1 MISLLRL
8 AFAIVEHL
16 ISVPVKI
23 IRAVLDFAVFN
34 PRLGPLRYVAG
45 FALVYVAFSI
55 VLVYPVAF
63 LRGFLGGPYL
73 AEQLKYHEERWL
85 ATAVYDKAGNFVGVL
100 DPKMDSQRDFNYT
113 GQPIEFGNYIANP
126 DHKSIPVREVPD
138 QYWRCL
144 VYHEDRHMGSLLNP
158 FGIDLVGVLK
168 IPFSSAVRTVKSGK
182 PRLGVGGSTL
192 PMQLARVIF
201 NTPPHTDEGS
211 FEKLRR
217 KVSEWWIAPV
227 IQRELT
233 RGDDRRLRQ
242 WTANHLWLA
251 QRAGGGPLHGMEV
264 TSRVVFGKE
273 ARDLSI
279 AEQFVLAS
287 AVNRPIILQE
297 GSERLN
303 EVRLSHWRYITEVR
317 ARRCAETLLTNA
329 DEQKAVLF
337 DLVKLAGGPPD
348 PVVRPKLQMALEEF
362 APQVAKPAMANPVLR
377 ANVLIPDVRYGVR
390 EEMKGEF
397 GNVWRNEVRGINLTL
412 DVTENRHFRERI
424 ESELARLQNKFGPR
438 IDPAFVVDP
447 KLARGQKDGLRRLPN
462 VIVVAA
468 DRKGEIV
475 RYYEADENASYFG
488 SPFARERD
496 SGVYHRE
503 KEARAIA
510 SIGKIV
516 AAIVIANAGHDAAET
531 PWADSAAP
539 EVGLE
544 SCRKGNGSIVRTRL
558 ARVAFACSL
567 NKPIEWRLAQIGQE
581 AVRKTIDGLGLT
593 LPPAVGTSEAT
604 PPSTAAVRGLV
615 TASPQKVHQMAAVVL
630 SALSGD
636 GKTPVRLPTLVRGY
650 ELTGLERPNEEAQK
664 DAIVPDDI
672 LKPHARPLV
681 RALLQAPL
689 CYRIRET
696 SHGTLKSL
704 ANWCA
709 ERRGDLKLHFAKTG
723 THVTEDPDAIVDVW
737 IAGGIEFASGA
748 AYSYVVLV
756 GTGSTRQPFARK
768 LHSSELAAPLAEILL
783 QDLAQLA
790 AQSVRVARQADR
802 GAPLSS
808 EQTPLPAEERRPEPS
823 DRQTAKDTRKPPESK
838 RLWWQ
843 NTDDRKQIFG
853 GRS

>member
-1 MISLLRL
+1 MHVMLSLLRL
-8 AFAIVEHL
+8 VIAILEHL
-16 ISVPVKI
+16 IAVPVKI
-23 IRAVLDFAVFN
+23 VRGVLDVFVFN
-34 PRLGPLRYVAG
+34 PRLGPLRYIAG
-45 FALVYVAFSI
+45 FALAYVAFALI
-55 VLVYPVAF
+55 LVYPVAF
-63 LRGFLGGPYL
+63 LRGFLGGPFL

-85 ATAVYDKAGNFVGVL
+85 ATAIYDQAGNFVGVL

-158 FGIDLVGVLK
+158 FGIDLIGVLK
-168 IPFSSAVRTVKSGK
+168 IPASSLMRTARAGK

-201 NTPPHTDEGS
+201 NTPPRADESS
-211 FEKLRR
+211 FDKLRR
-217 KVSEWWIAPV
+217 KLSEWWIAPV

-233 RGDDRRLRQ
+233 RGDQRRLKE

-317 ARRCAETLLTNA
+317 ARRCAEALISNP

-337 DLVKLAGGPPD
+337 ELVKLAGGPPD

-362 APQVAKPAMANPVLR
+362 APQLAKPAMANPVLR

-397 GNVWRNEVRGINLTL
+397 GLDWRSQVRGVNLTL
-412 DVTENRHFRERI
+412 DVAENRHFRVRV
-424 ESELARLQNKFGPR
+424 ESELARLQSRFGVR
-438 IDPAFVVDP
+438 LDSGFVVDP
-447 KLARGQKDGLRRLPN
+447 KLARGKDGDRKLPSI
-462 VIVVAA
+462 IVVAA

-488 SPFARERD
+488 SPFARDRGT
-496 SGVYHRE
+496 GVYHRE

-516 AAIVIANAGHDAAET
+516 AAIVVANAGQDAPET
-531 PWADSAAP
+531 PWTDSAAP
-539 EVGLE
+539 ENGLE
-544 SCRKGNGSIVRTRL
+544 TCRKGNGTVVRTRL

-567 NKPIEWRLAQIGQE
+567 SKPIEWRLAQLGQE
-581 AVRKTIDGLGLT
+581 RVRKTIDALGLT
-593 LPPAVGTSEAT
+593 LPPAVSASEAT
-604 PPSTAAVRGLV
+604 PPSTAAVRGLL

-630 SALSGD
+630 AALSGD

-650 ELTGLERPNEEAQK
+650 DLTGPDRPDEEAQK
-664 DAIVPDDI
+664 GAIVPDEI
-672 LKPHARPLV
+672 LKPEARALV
-681 RALLQAPL
+681 RTLLQAPL
-689 CYRIRET
+689 CYRLREAP
-696 SHGTLKSL
+696 HGTLRSL

-709 ERRGDLKLHFAKTG
+709 ERRADLKLHFAKTG

-737 IAGGIEFASGA
+737 IAGGIQFTNGA

-768 LHSSELAAPLAEILL
+768 LHSSELAAPLAELLL
-783 QDLAQLA
+783 QDLAQHA
-790 AQSVRVARQADR
+790 VQSMQVAKSSAFSAVRDPADPR
-802 GAPLSS
+802 S
-808 EQTPLPAEERRPEPS
+808 
-823 DRQTAKDTRKPPESK
+823 AKDVRKDSESK
-838 RLWWQ
+838 GLWWQ
-843 NTDDRKQIFG
+843 NGEERKRIFG
-853 GRS
+853 DRS

>member
-1 MISLLRL
+1 MISLLR
-8 AFAIVEHL
+8 FAITIVEHL
-16 ISVPVKI
+16 VAVPVKI
-23 IRAVLDFAVFN
+23 VRAILEIAVFN
-34 PRLGPLRYVAG
+34 PKLGPLRYIAG
-45 FALVYVAFSI
+45 FALAYVAFAL

-63 LRGFLGGPYL
+63 LRGLLGGPYL

-138 QYWRCL
+138 EYWRCL
-144 VYHEDRHMGSLLNP
+144 VYHEDRHMGSVLNP

-168 IPFSSAVRTVKSGK
+168 IPFSSVMRSLRSGK

-192 PMQLARVIF
+192 PMQLSRVIF
-201 NTPPHTDEGS
+201 NTPPHTGEGS

-227 IQRELT
+227 IQRELS
-233 RGDDRRLRQ
+233 RGDGRRLKE

-273 ARDLSI
+273 ARDLTV

-303 EVRLSHWRYITEVR
+303 EVRLSHWRYIAEVR
-317 ARRCAETLLTNA
+317 ARRCAETLITNP

-337 DLVKLAGGPPD
+337 ELVKLAGGPPD

-362 APQVAKPAMANPVLR
+362 APQLAKPAMANPVLR

-397 GNVWRNEVRGINLTL
+397 GNIWRNEVRGVSLTL
-412 DVTENRHFRERI
+412 DVTENRHFRERV
-424 ESELARLQNKFGPR
+424 ESELARLQTRFGPR
-438 IDPAFVVDP
+438 LDPAYVVDP
-447 KLARGQKDGLRRLPN
+447 KLVRGQKNSTRRLPSI
-462 VIVVAA
+462 IVVAA

-496 SGVYHRE
+496 TGVYHRDR
-503 KEARAIA
+503 EARAIA
-510 SIGKIV
+510 SIGKIA
-516 AAIVIANAGHDAAET
+516 AAIVIANAGQDTAESAWT
-531 PWADSAAP
+531 DSAAP
-539 EVGLE
+539 EAGLE
-544 SCRKGNGSIVRTRL
+544 SCRKGNGITVRTRL

-567 NKPIEWRLAQIGQE
+567 NRPIEWRLAQIGQE
-581 AVRKTIDGLGLT
+581 PVRKVIDALGLT
-593 LPPAVGTSEAT
+593 LPPAVNVSEAT

-630 SALSGD
+630 AALTGD
-636 GKTPVRLPTLVRGY
+636 GKTPMRMPTLVRGY
-650 ELTGLERPNEEAQK
+650 DLKGVDRPDEEERK
-664 DAIVPDDI
+664 GAIVPDDV
-672 LKPHARPLV
+672 LKPSARPLM

-689 CYRIRET
+689 CYRVRET

-737 IAGGIEFASGA
+737 ITGGIEFANGA

-756 GTGSTRQPFARK
+756 GSGSTRQPFARK
-768 LHSSELAAPLAEILL
+768 LHSSELAAPLAEMLL

-790 AQSVRVARQADR
+790 AQSAKVARVNER
-802 GAPLSS
+802 VV
-808 EQTPLPAEERRPEPS
+808 PAELAAPASE
-823 DRQTAKDTRKPPESK
+823 DTRPPADPRATRDNRKSSESK

-843 NTDDRKQIFG
+843 NTDDRKHIFG
-853 GRS
+853 DRS

>member
-1 MISLLRL
+1 MISLVRL
-8 AFAIVEHL
+8 LITVAEHL
-16 ISVPVKI
+16 IAVPIKL
-23 IRAVLDFAVFN
+23 IRAVLDVAVFN

-45 FALVYVAFSI
+45 FVVAYVIFAI
-55 VLVYPVAF
+55 LLVYPLAF

-85 ATAVYDKAGNFVGVL
+85 ATAVYDQAGNFVGVL

-113 GQPIEFGNYIANP
+113 SQPIEFGNYIANP
-126 DHKSIPVREVPD
+126 DHKSIPVREVP
-138 QYWRCL
+138 QHYWRCL
-144 VYHEDRHMGSLLNP
+144 VYHEDRHMGSILNP

-168 IPFSSAVRTVKSGK
+168 IPFSSALRTVKSGK

-192 PMQLARVIF
+192 PMQLSRVIF
-201 NTPPHTDEGS
+201 NTPPHADESS

-227 IQRELT
+227 IHRELT
-233 RGDDRRLRQ
+233 RGDDRRLRE

-273 ARDLSI
+273 ARDLST

-317 ARRCAETLLTNA
+317 ARRCAETLITNS

-337 DLVKLAGGPPD
+337 ELVKLAGGPPD

-397 GNVWRNEVRGINLTL
+397 GNVWRNEVRGVNLTL

-424 ESELARLQNKFGPR
+424 ESELTRLQTKYGPR
-438 IDPAFVVDP
+438 LDPAFVIDP
-447 KLARGQKDGLRRLPN
+447 KLARVQKDAVRRLPN
-462 VIVVAA
+462 IIVVAA
-468 DRKGEIV
+468 DKKGNII

-496 SGVYHRE
+496 TGVYHRE

-516 AAIVIANAGHDAAET
+516 AAIVIANAGQDAVET
-531 PWADSAAP
+531 PWTDNAAP
-539 EVGLE
+539 ESGLE
-544 SCRKGNGSIVRTRL
+544 TCRKGNGTIVRTRL

-567 NKPIEWRLAQIGQE
+567 NRPIEWRLAQIGQE
-581 AVRKTIDGLGLT
+581 PVRRIIDGLGLT
-593 LPPAVGTSEAT
+593 LPPAINASEAT

-630 SALSGD
+630 AALSGD

-650 ELTGLERPNEEAQK
+650 DLTGIERPNEEAQK
-664 DAIVPDDI
+664 GAIVPDDI
-672 LKPHARPLV
+672 LKPQAHALV
-681 RALLQAPL
+681 RSLLQAPL
-689 CYRIRET
+689 CYRVRET
-696 SHGTLKSL
+696 SYGTLKSL

-709 ERRGDLKLHFAKTG
+709 ERRSDLRLHFAKTG

-737 IAGGIEFASGA
+737 IAGGIQFASGA

-756 GTGSTRQPFARK
+756 GTGSSRQPFARK

-783 QDLAQLA
+783 QDLAQHA
-790 AQSVRVARQADR
+790 AQSVKVARASTER
-802 GAPLSS
+802 TTATT
-808 EQTPLPAEERRPEPS
+808 EQTQLPAETSQSPDQNAIKDRRRTT
-823 DRQTAKDTRKPPESK
+823 DGK
-838 RLWWQ
+838 RLWWE
-843 NTDDRKQIFG
+843 NTDDRKHVFG
-853 GRS
+853 ERS